1 MIFCLHLLVTYDNYR
16 RYFSGCGFNYSNLC
30 VYSKTQIKEK
40 DNRPAF
46 NQCGYLYRILGATVI
61 GVPFYNYINTTLGF
75 CQEFFYFLR
84 YFAHT
89 G

>member
-1 MIFCLHLLVTYDNYR
+1 MICCLHLKVTYDKYR
-16 RYFSGCGFNYSNLC
+16 RYFSDYGFNYSNLC

-61 GVPFYNYINTTLGF
+61 GVPFYKYINILLDF

-84 YFAHT
+84 YFART